1 MTKYTTSLENRYERD
16 YLFKTD
22 CKEIYKKLKRRK
34 GFYLVIWATHTD
46 YWAFDASF
54 PTAQKALDFLN
65 NLTNETAVLKED
77 KWVIDHFDS
86 LSRESKN
93 KFSTGM
99 YEAVIYY
106 KGHQNSLPE
115 STND

>member
-1 MTKYTTSLENRYERD
+1 MDYKTSMECLISGD
-16 YLFKTD
+16 FLFTTD
-22 CKEIYKKLKRRK
+22 CKEIYKKLNRDK
-34 GFYLVIWATHTD
+34 GFDLVIWGVHTD

-54 PTAQKALDFLN
+54 PSTEEALDFIN